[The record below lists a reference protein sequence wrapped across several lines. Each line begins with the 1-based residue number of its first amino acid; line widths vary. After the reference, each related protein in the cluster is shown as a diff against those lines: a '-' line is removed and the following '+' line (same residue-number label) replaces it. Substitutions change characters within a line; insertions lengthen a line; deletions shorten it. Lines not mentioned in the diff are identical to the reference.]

1 MKEVTEMM
9 IYDMAFRV
17 RLFIASK
24 LTEEKRATDLSDREA
39 LLLEL
44 IGTKGSMSISE
55 ISNFYPRVSNSTIS
69 TTITKLWKEKKLVD
83 KNILPENQRITAV
96 SLTDKGRNRLEQIKQ
111 SQSDAFTTVANSLNL
126 TEEQNESFHV
136 ILKNS
141 IGFFDELL
149 ELRLNEPT
157 ALCAYQLYL
166 LTKPKP

>member
-24 LTEEKRATDLSDREA
+24 LTEEQRATDLSDREA

-55 ISNFYPRVSNSTIS
+55 ISNFYPKVSNSTIS

-83 KNILPENQRITAV
+83 KKIRTRSGGNNAYLQ
-96 SLTDKGRNRLEQIKQ
+96 
-111 SQSDAFTTVANSLNL
+111 
-126 TEEQNESFHV
+126 
-136 ILKNS
+136 LKP
-141 IGFFDELL
+141 I
-149 ELRLNEPT
+149 
-157 ALCAYQLYL
+157 
-166 LTKPKP
+166 